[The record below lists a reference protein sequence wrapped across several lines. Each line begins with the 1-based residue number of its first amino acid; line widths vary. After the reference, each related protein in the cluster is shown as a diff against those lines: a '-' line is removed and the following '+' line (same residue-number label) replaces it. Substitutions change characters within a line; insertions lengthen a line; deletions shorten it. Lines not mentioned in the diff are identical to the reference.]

1 VALCTLAADLVRSK
15 IAVIFAS
22 FLKDQGIAS
31 PNDELMPWA
40 CAVNPA

>member
-15 IAVIFAS
+15 VAVIFAS

-31 PNDELMPWA
+31 PNDELIPWA
-40 CAVNPA
+40 YAVNPA